1 MHTSQHVS
9 GRTQHRETALW
20 GAAPWP
26 PVLPPC
32 SRAPHA
38 AGVLHTVGHTQTR
51 SHSESLFRTGVGHIC
66 AVVGSL
72 ARLPGVQW
80 RKKSADSHGG
90 GAARGPAAPASCR
103 GLCAWVHV
111 PGGTLSTHPLSWLVR
126 RVVRGCQAGPRNNSQ
141 ASVQVGVLGSTE
153 TTASSSRKTAC
164 KLVVRRTGFSAPSFE
179 DKEMQAVL
187 VGTHHA
193 LSLKGPPSDSVC
205 ASGGKSRPQGA
216 RPSAQGHT
224 VSRCPCPD
232 SVASPGP
239 SPRLAPP
246 QQACSCSCTL
256 AGWGSPL
263 PLASP

>member
-9 GRTQHRETALW
+9 GRTRHRETVLR

-32 SRAPHA
+32 SRAPHT

-51 SHSESLFRTGVGHIC
+51 SYPGSLFRTGAGHIC

-80 RKKSADSHGG
+80 RKKSSDSHGG
-90 GAARGPAAPASCR
+90 GAARGPSPASCC

-126 RVVRGCQAGPRNNSQ
+126 RVVRGCQAGPRNNSR
-141 ASVQVGVLGSTE
+141 ASVQVSVLGSTE
-153 TTASSSRKTAC
+153 TTASSSRKMAC
-164 KLVVRRTGFSAPSFE
+164 KLLVPRTGFSAPSFE

-187 VGTHHA
+187 VGTHNP
-193 LSLKGPPSDSVC
+193 LSLKGPLSKSVC
-205 ASGGKSRPQGA
+205 ASGGKSWPGSEA
-216 RPSAQGHT
+216 LCPGSHSEPAAPSRT
-224 VSRCPCPD
+224 
-232 SVASPGP
+232 P
-239 SPRLAPP
+239 SPALALPPAWHLP

-263 PLASP
+263 PLASS